1 MRELTTMILE
11 REGRIAR
18 LTLNRPERLNAVS
31 AAMHEELSH
40 VFRDIAG
47 EPAIDLLVLTGA
59 GRAFSSGG
67 DAGFLQQMYQ
77 NEDVIEQV
85 TRQGREI
92 ILSLLDLNIPVIAAV
107 NGDAIGLGASIA
119 LCCDCVIAADT
130 ARFGDPHVRMGL
142 VAGDGGAVIWPRLI
156 GPARAKEYLLTGK
169 LIAAPEAER
178 LGLINAAVPLD
189 ELWPAVQELAEGM
202 LRWPQSAVRGTKRA
216 INRSM
221 VQAAGE
227 TLEFSLSLEA
237 QTMHSEDFAE
247 AVRAFVEKRQPE
259 FRSR

>member
-1 MRELTTMILE
+1 
-11 REGRIAR
+11 
-18 LTLNRPERLNAVS
+18 
-31 AAMHEELSH
+31 
-40 VFRDIAG
+40 
-47 EPAIDLLVLTGA
+47 
-59 GRAFSSGG
+59 
-67 DAGFLQQMYQ
+67 MYQ

-178 LGLINAAVPLD
+178 LGLIYAAVPLD